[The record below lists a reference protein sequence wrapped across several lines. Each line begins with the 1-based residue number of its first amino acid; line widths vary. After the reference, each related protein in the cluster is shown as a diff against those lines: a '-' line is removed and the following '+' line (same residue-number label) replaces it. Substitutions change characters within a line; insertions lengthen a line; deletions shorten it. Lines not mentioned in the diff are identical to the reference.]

1 MKNKLHVS
9 LRVITVAL
17 LMNSANTF
25 AANDMIISRPQ
36 SSGSN
41 LYLGIKVGNADY
53 DKADDSDASVDLF
66 VGFRMNELLSLQG
79 GYTTLGEPSTGMVST
94 EVTLAHAEVVASVG
108 LRSDVSLYGQVGLFV
123 WDYDQQ
129 IGTVTNTITNSDSGT
144 DVAFGFGVDY
154 EISSRYA
161 VRFAVDFYALEP
173 QVSGTKVDEDI
184 TNISIGVKFNL

>member
-9 LRVITVAL
+9 LCVVTVVL

-53 DKADDSDASVDLF
+53 DNVDDSDASVDLF
-66 VGFRMNELLSLQG
+66 VGFRMNELISMQG
-79 GYTTLGEPSTGMVST
+79 GYTTLGEPSTGVVFA
-94 EVTLAHAEVVASVG
+94 EVTLAHAEIVANVG

-129 IGTVTNTITNSDSGT
+129 IGIISNSDSGT